1 MVEHITGMLA
11 LIGVLSLL
19 CQWVGWKLRLPAI
32 LPLLLCGLILG
43 PGFGV
48 LDPDA
53 IFGDLLFPIISLGV
67 AVILFEGAL
76 TLNFKEIKEHGRMVS
91 HLVTIGAFITWACI
105 APAAHY
111 ILGFDW
117 LIAMLFGA
125 LVVVTGPTVIVPML
139 RTVQPKSN
147 LASILRWE
155 GIVIDPIG
163 ALLAVLVF
171 EYIAVTADPT
181 SHVLY
186 ALGLTLLIGFGLGI
200 ITGYLTGLSIR
211 KNLFPHY
218 LRNTAVL
225 TIMLGIFVASNIL
238 QEESGLL
245 TVTVMGIWLANMR
258 GVDIADILEFKET
271 LTVLLISALFIL
283 LAARLDSSAMLD
295 LGWGGLGVLLV
306 VMFIARPLSI
316 WISGIGTNV
325 TSKEKWFLSWV
336 APRGIV
342 AAAISSLFA
351 IKLESVGLEGA
362 SSIVPLVFL
371 IIIGTVVVQ
380 SLTAGPWAKFL
391 GVKEGSNEGLLMFG
405 ASKFSRELATLL
417 ISRDIKVIL
426 TDNNW
431 DSIRKARMQNIPVY
445 FGNPASEHATNYMD
459 LSGIGRVLVMSPY
472 RQLNPLVTFHFQ
484 DVLGIDSVYG
494 LNNADIASA
503 RHQLSESYL
512 KRLSLFGENISYAK
526 IVNLMAKGAI
536 LKVTNITENF
546 TFERFKRRY
555 GETAMPLL
563 YITKEDKVTVVSGEG
578 KMNFPVG
585 IELIS
590 LLPQE
595 AQDEA
600 VIQRAI
606 DEEAER
612 KAKAIAKAEAKA
624 AAQAAAEARAVKEA
638 EEAAQR
644 AIEKVRR
651 EEEALAKQQALE
663 KARLEAEALAEQK
676 AIEKARIEAE
686 ALAEKQ
692 VIEKARL
699 EAEVIAEQK
708 AIEKARIEAEAL
720 AEKQAIEKARIEAEA
735 LTEKQAIEK
744 VRIEAEAL
752 TEKVKTTEQTET
764 SDTMVNV
771 EHDVRSKNKNIS
783 DDKKKDE

>member
-19 CQWVGWKLRLPAI
+19 CQWIGWKLKLPAI
-32 LPLLLCGLILG
+32 LPLLVCGLVLG
-43 PGFGV
+43 PGLGV

-76 TLNFKEIKEHGRMVS
+76 TLNFKEIKEHGRMVT

-111 ILGFDW
+111 LLGFDW
-117 LIAMLFGA
+117 TIAMLFGA

-186 ALGLTLLIGFGLGI
+186 ALGLTLSIGFGFGAI
-200 ITGYLTGLSIR
+200 SGYLTGLAIR

-225 TIMLGIFVASNIL
+225 TIVLGVFVGSNLL

-258 GVDIADILEFKET
+258 GVDIAEILEFKET

-295 LGWGGLGVLLV
+295 LGFGGLGVLLV

-316 WISGIGTNV
+316 WISGLGTSV

-351 IKLESVGLEGA
+351 IKLEEVGLEGA

-371 IIIGTVVVQ
+371 IIIGTVVIQ
-380 SLTAGPWAKFL
+380 SLTAGRWAKFL
-391 GVKEGSNEGLLMFG
+391 GVKEGSNEGLLIFG
-405 ASKFSRELATLL
+405 ASQFSRELASLL
-417 ISRDIKVIL
+417 ISKNIKVL
-426 TDNNW
+426 LADNNW
-431 DSIRKARMQNIPVY
+431 DSISKARMQNIPVY
-445 FGNPASEHATNYMD
+445 FGNPASEHATNFMD
-459 LSGIGRVLVMSPY
+459 LSGIGRVLIMSPY

-484 DVLGIDSVYG
+484 DVLGIEKVYG
-494 LNNADIASA
+494 LNNVDTASA
-503 RHQLSESYL
+503 RHQLSETYL
-512 KRLSLFGENISYAK
+512 KRLSLFGDNVSYAK
-526 IVNLMAKGAI
+526 IATLMAKGAI
-536 LKVTNITENF
+536 IKVTTITENF
-546 TFERFKRRY
+546 TFERFKKRY
-555 GETAMPLL
+555 GESALPLL
-563 YITKEDKVTVVSGEG
+563 YITKEGEVSIVTVTGST
-578 KMNFPVG
+578 KFPLG

-590 LLPQE
+590 LLPIE
-595 AQDEA
+595 AQERA
-600 VIQRAI
+600 VVEQAL
-606 DEEAER
+606 DKEAER
-612 KAKAIAKAEAKA
+612 QAKAIAKAEAKA
-624 AAQAAAEARAVKEA
+624 VAKAAAEARAIREA
-638 EEAAQR
+638 EEAEQR
-644 AIEKVRR
+644 
-651 EEEALAKQQALE
+651 ALE
-663 KARLEAEALAEQK
+663 KARRLEEEQLQLE
-676 AIEKARIEAE
+676 I
-686 ALAEKQ
+686 AEKERLLN
-692 VIEKARL
+692 EKIKEEAAEL
-699 EAEVIAEQK
+699 EEKLK
-708 AIEKARIEAEAL
+708 AAPKKE
-720 AEKQAIEKARIEAEA
+720 
-735 LTEKQAIEK
+735 TE
-744 VRIEAEAL
+744 
-752 TEKVKTTEQTET
+752 
-764 SDTMVNV
+764 
-771 EHDVRSKNKNIS
+771 
-783 DDKKKDE
+783 

>member
-1 MVEHITGMLA
+1 MLEHITGMLA

-19 CQWVGWKLRLPAI
+19 CQWIGWKLHLPAI
-32 LPLLLCGLILG
+32 LPLLLCGLLLG
-43 PGFGV
+43 PGLGV
-48 LDPDA
+48 LNPDE

-105 APAAHY
+105 TPAAHY
-111 ILGFDW
+111 LLDLDW
-117 LIAMLFGA
+117 SIAMLFGA

-139 RTVQPKSN
+139 RTVQPKAN

-171 EYIAVTADPT
+171 EYIAVTADST
-181 SHVLY
+181 SHVLNS
-186 ALGLTLLIGFGLGI
+186 LGLTLLLGFGLGVI
-200 ITGYLTGLSIR
+200 SGYLTGLSIR

-225 TIMLGIFVASNIL
+225 TIMLGIFVASNLL

-306 VMFIARPLSI
+306 VMFVARPLSV
-316 WISGIGTNV
+316 WISGLGT
-325 TSKEKWFLSWV
+325 SQSAKEKWFLSWV

-351 IKLESVGLEGA
+351 IKLETVGLKGA
-362 SSIVPLVFL
+362 ESIVPLVFL
-371 IIIGTVVVQ
+371 VIIGTVVIQ
-380 SLTAGPWAKFL
+380 SLTAGRWAKFL
-391 GVKEGSNEGLLMFG
+391 GVKEGSKEGLLMFG
-405 ASKFSRELATLL
+405 ASSFSRELAIILM
-417 ISRDIKVIL
+417 SKNVKVIL

-431 DSIRKARMQNIPVY
+431 DSIRKARMRNIPVY
-445 FGNPASEHATNYMD
+445 FGNPASEHATNFMD

-484 DVLGIDSVYG
+484 DLLGDEKVFG
-494 LNNADIASA
+494 LNNPDSASA

-512 KRLSLFGENISYAK
+512 KRLTLFGENTSYAK
-526 IVNLMAKGAI
+526 LANLMTKGAI

-546 TFERFKRRY
+546 TFENFSKRY

-563 YITKEDKVTVVSGEG
+563 YINKEGNVTVITGAET
-578 KMNFPVG
+578 KTFPAG

-590 LLPQE
+590 LLPPE
-595 AQDEA
+595 AQKHAEL
-600 VIQRAI
+600 QRAL
-606 DEEAER
+606 DAEAER
-612 KAKAIAKAEAKA
+612 VAKEQASAALAAKK
-624 AAQAAAEARAVKEA
+624 QKEA
-638 EEAAQR
+638 
-644 AIEKVRR
+644 
-651 EEEALAKQQALE
+651 
-663 KARLEAEALAEQK
+663 LEAQQKEQERKLQQQEEQAILAEQERERELAK
-676 AIEKARIEAE
+676 EIALEEEPEYGSEK
-686 ALAEKQ
+686 
-692 VIEKARL
+692 
-699 EAEVIAEQK
+699 
-708 AIEKARIEAEAL
+708 
-720 AEKQAIEKARIEAEA
+720 
-735 LTEKQAIEK
+735 
-744 VRIEAEAL
+744 
-752 TEKVKTTEQTET
+752 
-764 SDTMVNV
+764 SSVN
-771 EHDVRSKNKNIS
+771 KPK
-783 DDKKKDE
+783 

>member
-19 CQWVGWKLRLPAI
+19 CQWIGWKLHLPAI
-32 LPLLLCGLILG
+32 LPLLLCGLLLG
-43 PGFGV
+43 PGLGI
-48 LDPDA
+48 LNPDA
-53 IFGDLLFPIISLGV
+53 LFGDLLFPIISLGV
-67 AVILFEGAL
+67 AIILFEGAL

-91 HLVTIGAFITWACI
+91 HLVTIGTFVTWACI
-105 APAAHY
+105 TPAAHY

-117 LIAMLFGA
+117 SIAMLLGA

-147 LASILRWE
+147 LSRILRWE

-181 SHVLY
+181 SHVLH
-186 ALGLTLLIGFGLGI
+186 ALGLTLILGFGLGAI
-200 ITGYLTGLSIR
+200 VGYFTGLSIR

-225 TIMLGIFVASNIL
+225 TIMLGVFVGSNII

-283 LAARLDSSAMLD
+283 LAARLDSTAMLD
-295 LGWGGLGVLLV
+295 LGWGGIGVLLV
-306 VMFIARPLSI
+306 AMFIARPLSV
-316 WISGIGTNV
+316 WISGVGTHL
-325 TSKEKWFLSWV
+325 SSQEKWFLSWV

-351 IKLESVGLEGA
+351 IKLEAAGIAGA

-371 IIIGTVVVQ
+371 IIIGTVVIQ

-391 GVKEGSNEGLLMFG
+391 GVKEGSNQGLLIFG
-405 ASKFSRELATLL
+405 ASMFSRELASIL
-417 ISRDIKVIL
+417 ISKNIKVVL
-426 TDNNW
+426 ADNNW
-431 DSIRKARMQNIPVY
+431 DSIRKARMVNIPVY

-484 DVLGIDSVYG
+484 DLLGLEKVYG
-494 LNNADIASA
+494 LNNVDSTSA

-512 KRLSLFGENISYAK
+512 KRLCLFGENISYAK
-526 IVNLMAKGAI
+526 LASLMAKGGV
-536 LKVTNITENF
+536 LKSTNITDNF
-546 TFERFKRRY
+546 TFEHFKKRY
-555 GETAMPLL
+555 GETAMPLV
-563 YITKEDKVTVVSGEG
+563 YITKEGEVNIMSGA
-578 KMNFPVG
+578 NSIDFSDG

-595 AQDEA
+595 AQDQA
-600 VIQRAI
+600 VIQTAI
-606 DEEAER
+606 DDETERLNKIEAETA
-612 KAKAIAKAEAKA
+612 AKLIAEKRLIE
-624 AAQAAAEARAVKEA
+624 ETAV
-638 EEAAQR
+638 
-644 AIEKVRR
+644 V
-651 EEEALAKQQALE
+651 
-663 KARLEAEALAEQK
+663 EQK
-676 AIEKARIEAE
+676 AIETAQRKEEQTQQAIKE
-686 ALAEKQ
+686 ALIQQE
-692 VIEKARL
+692 I
-699 EAEVIAEQK
+699 QK
-708 AIEKARIEAEAL
+708 N
-720 AEKQAIEKARIEAEA
+720 
-735 LTEKQAIEK
+735 
-744 VRIEAEAL
+744 
-752 TEKVKTTEQTET
+752 
-764 SDTMVNV
+764 S
-771 EHDVRSKNKNIS
+771 
-783 DDKKKDE
+783 

>member
-19 CQWVGWKLRLPAI
+19 CQWVGWKLKLPAI
-32 LPLLLCGLILG
+32 LPLLVCGLLLG
-43 PGFGV
+43 PAMGI
-48 LDPDA
+48 LNPDE
-53 IFGDLLFPIISLGV
+53 IFGDLLFPLISLGV

-91 HLVTIGAFITWACI
+91 HLVTIGAFVTWACI

-111 ILGFDW
+111 LLGFDW
-117 LIAMLFGA
+117 SIAMLFGA

-186 ALGLTLLIGFGLGI
+186 ALGLTLIIGFGLGV
-200 ITGYLTGLSIR
+200 ITGYLTGLAIR

-225 TIMLGIFVASNIL
+225 TIVLGIFVASNIL

-258 GVDIADILEFKET
+258 GVDIAEILEFKET

-283 LAARLDSSAMLD
+283 LAARLDSSAMID
-295 LGWGGLGVLLV
+295 LGIGGLGVLLV

-316 WISGIGTNV
+316 WISGLGTNV

-351 IKLESVGLEGA
+351 IKLEEVGLEGA
-362 SSIVPLVFL
+362 NSIVPLVFL
-371 IIIGTVVVQ
+371 IIIGTVVIQ
-380 SLTAGPWAKFL
+380 SLTAGRWAKFL
-391 GVKEGSNEGLLMFG
+391 GVKEGSNEGLLIFG
-405 ASKFSRELATLL
+405 ASPFSRELASLL
-417 ISRDIKVIL
+417 ISKNIKVL
-426 TDNNW
+426 LADNNW
-431 DSIRKARMQNIPVY
+431 DSISKARMKNIPVY

-484 DVLGIDSVYG
+484 DVLGIEKVYG

-526 IVNLMAKGAI
+526 IASLMAKGGI
-536 LKVTNITENF
+536 LKITTITENF
-546 TFERFKRRY
+546 TFDRFKKRY
-555 GETAMPLL
+555 GESAIPLL
-563 YITKEDKVTVVSGEG
+563 YITKEAEVRIVSGVEQS
-578 KMNFPVG
+578 KFPVG

-595 AQDEA
+595 AQECA
-600 VIQRAI
+600 VIERAL
-606 DEEAER
+606 DEENER
-612 KAKAIAKAEAKA
+612 QAKAAAKAEAKA
-624 AAQAAAEARAVKEA
+624 ISKAAVEERLIREA
-638 EEAAQR
+638 EEEEQR
-644 AIEKVRR
+644 VIDVINKANS
-651 EEEALAKQQALE
+651 LA
-663 KARLEAEALAEQK
+663 
-676 AIEKARIEAE
+676 
-686 ALAEKQ
+686 
-692 VIEKARL
+692 
-699 EAEVIAEQK
+699 
-708 AIEKARIEAEAL
+708 
-720 AEKQAIEKARIEAEA
+720 
-735 LTEKQAIEK
+735 
-744 VRIEAEAL
+744 
-752 TEKVKTTEQTET
+752 
-764 SDTMVNV
+764 
-771 EHDVRSKNKNIS
+771 
-783 DDKKKDE
+783 DDK

>member
-1 MVEHITGMLA
+1 MVWKKEINMVEHITGMLA

-19 CQWVGWKLRLPAI
+19 CQWIGWKLRLPAI
-32 LPLLLCGLILG
+32 LPLLLCGLLLG
-43 PGFGV
+43 PTLGI

-76 TLNFKEIKEHGRMVS
+76 TLNFKEIKEHGRMVT

-117 LIAMLFGA
+117 SIAMLFGA

-181 SHVLY
+181 SHVLS
-186 ALGLTLLIGFGLGI
+186 ALGYTLLLGFGLGAA
-200 ITGYLTGLSIR
+200 TGYLTGLSIR

-225 TIMLGIFVASNIL
+225 TIMLGVFVGSNIY

-295 LGWGGLGVLLV
+295 LGFGGLGVLMV
-306 VMFIARPLSI
+306 VMFVARPLSI
-316 WISGIGTNV
+316 WVSGLGTNV
-325 TSKEKWFLSWV
+325 SSKDKWFLSWV

-362 SSIVPLVFL
+362 SAIVPLVFL
-371 IIIGTVVVQ
+371 IIIGTVVIQ
-380 SLTAGPWAKFL
+380 SLTAGPWATFL
-391 GVKEGSNEGLLMFG
+391 GVKQGANEGLLMFG
-405 ASKFSRELATLL
+405 ASKFSRELATIL
-417 ISRDIKVIL
+417 ISKNVKVL
-426 TDNNW
+426 LADNNW
-431 DSIRKARMQNIPVY
+431 DSIRKARMENIPVY

-472 RQLNPLVTFHFQ
+472 RQLNPLVSFHFQ
-484 DVLGIDSVYG
+484 DLLGSEKVYG
-494 LNNADIASA
+494 LNNADSASA

-526 IVNLMAKGAI
+526 IASIMARGGI

-555 GETAMPLL
+555 GDSAMPLVYL
-563 YITKEDKVTVVSGEG
+563 TKDGDIKIVSNETDADY
-578 KMNFPVG
+578 PVG

-595 AQDEA
+595 AQDQA
-600 VIQRAI
+600 VVQRAV

-612 KAKAIAKAEAKA
+612 EAKAQAKAIAKAEA
-624 AAQAAAEARAVKEA
+624 EARAEERAIREA
-638 EEAAQR
+638 EEADQR
-644 AIEKVRR
+644 A
-651 EEEALAKQQALE
+651 LD
-663 KARLEAEALAEQK
+663 KARRQEQTAIKEAQK
-676 AIEKARIEAE
+676 AQQEESTQSDPDNKNTQDNEG
-686 ALAEKQ
+686 K
-692 VIEKARL
+692 
-699 EAEVIAEQK
+699 
-708 AIEKARIEAEAL
+708 
-720 AEKQAIEKARIEAEA
+720 
-735 LTEKQAIEK
+735 
-744 VRIEAEAL
+744 
-752 TEKVKTTEQTET
+752 ET
-764 SDTMVNV
+764 QS
-771 EHDVRSKNKNIS
+771 RSKS
-783 DDKKKDE
+783 A

>member
-1 MVEHITGMLA
+1 MLEHITGMLA
-11 LIGVLSLL
+11 LIGLLSLL
-19 CQWVGWKLRLPAI
+19 CQWIGWKLHLPAI
-32 LPLLLCGLILG
+32 LPLLLCGLLLG
-43 PGFGV
+43 PGLGI
-48 LDPDA
+48 LKPDE

-105 APAAHY
+105 TPAAHY
-111 ILGFDW
+111 LLGFDW
-117 LIAMLFGA
+117 SIAMLFGA

-139 RTVQPKSN
+139 RTVQPKAN

-171 EYIAVTADPT
+171 EYIAATADPT
-181 SHVLY
+181 SHVLHS
-186 ALGLTLLIGFGLGI
+186 LGLTLLIGFGLGLLS
-200 ITGYLTGLSIR
+200 GYLTGLSIR

-225 TIMLGIFVASNIL
+225 TIMLGIFVASNLL

-306 VMFIARPLSI
+306 VMFIARPLSV
-316 WISGIGTNV
+316 WISGLGTSQS
-325 TSKEKWFLSWV
+325 SKEKWFLSWV

-351 IKLESVGLEGA
+351 IKLETVGLEGA
-362 SSIVPLVFL
+362 ESIVPLVFL
-371 IIIGTVVVQ
+371 IIIGTVVIQ
-380 SLTAGPWAKFL
+380 SLTAGRWAKFL
-391 GVKEGSNEGLLMFG
+391 GVKEGSKEGLLMFG
-405 ASKFSRELATLL
+405 ASSFSRELASILM
-417 ISRDIKVIL
+417 SKNIKVIL

-431 DSIRKARMQNIPVY
+431 DSIRKARMRNIPVY
-445 FGNPASEHATNYMD
+445 FGNPASEHATNFMQ

-484 DVLGIDSVYG
+484 DLFGDDKVFG
-494 LNNADIASA
+494 LNNPDSASA

-512 KRLSLFGENISYAK
+512 KRLTLFGENTSYAK
-526 IVNLMAKGAI
+526 LASLMAKGAT

-546 TFERFKRRY
+546 AFDDFKKRY

-563 YITKEDKVTVVSGEG
+563 YINKEEKVTIVTGVDS
-578 KMNFPVG
+578 KTFPIG

-590 LLPQE
+590 LLPPE
-595 AQDEA
+595 AQKHAEE
-600 VIQRAI
+600 QRALNA
-606 DEEAER
+606 EAER
-612 KAKAIAKAEAKA
+612 IAKEQAKA
-624 AAQAAAEARAVKEA
+624 AVESKRKKEA
-638 EEAAQR
+638 EQIEQR
-644 AIEKVRR
+644 E
-651 EEEALAKQQALE
+651 LE
-663 KARLEAEALAEQK
+663 KSLQLKEEQ
-676 AIEKARIEAE
+676 AI
-686 ALAEKQ
+686 
-692 VIEKARL
+692 
-699 EAEVIAEQK
+699 IAEQEREQEL
-708 AIEKARIEAEAL
+708 AQEIAMDGEQAAL
-720 AEKQAIEKARIEAEA
+720 QES
-735 LTEKQAIEK
+735 
-744 VRIEAEAL
+744 
-752 TEKVKTTEQTET
+752 T
-764 SDTMVNV
+764 ST
-771 EHDVRSKNKNIS
+771 K
-783 DDKKKDE
+783 DKK

>member
-19 CQWVGWKLRLPAI
+19 CQWIGWKLHLPAI
-32 LPLLLCGLILG
+32 LPLLLCGLLMG
-43 PGFGV
+43 PVMGV
-48 LDPDA
+48 LNPDEL
-53 IFGDLLFPIISLGV
+53 FGDLLFPIISLGV

-91 HLVTIGAFITWACI
+91 HLVLIGAFITWACI

-111 ILGFDW
+111 LLGFDW
-117 LIAMLFGA
+117 SIAMLFGA

-139 RTVQPKSN
+139 RTVQPKSS
-147 LASILRWE
+147 LARILRWE

-171 EYIAVTADPT
+171 EYIAVNADPT
-181 SHVLY
+181 SHILQS
-186 ALGLTLLIGFGLGI
+186 LGITLSLGFGIGAM
-200 ITGYLTGLSIR
+200 TGYLTGIAIR

-225 TIMLGIFVASNIL
+225 TIMLGIFVASNII

-295 LGWGGLGVLLV
+295 LGFGGLGVLLV
-306 VMFIARPLSI
+306 TMFIARPLSV
-316 WISGIGTNV
+316 WISGLGTNLS
-325 TSKEKWFLSWV
+325 SKDKWFLSWV

-351 IKLESVGLEGA
+351 IKLETVGLDGA
-362 SSIVPLVFL
+362 EAIVPLVFL
-371 IIIGTVVVQ
+371 IIIGTVVIQ

-405 ASKFSRELATLL
+405 ASTFSRELAKLL
-417 ISRDIKVIL
+417 ISKHIKVIL

-445 FGNPASEHATNYMD
+445 FGNPASEHASNFMD
-459 LSGIGRVLVMSPY
+459 LGGIGRVLVMSPY

-484 DVLGIDSVYG
+484 DLLGTEKVFG
-494 LNNADIASA
+494 LNNPDISSA

-512 KRLSLFGENISYAK
+512 KRLSLFGEGVSYAK
-526 IVNLMAKGAI
+526 LASLMAKGAI
-536 LKVTNITENF
+536 IKVTNITENF
-546 TFERFKRRY
+546 SFERFKKRY

-563 YITKEDKVTVVSGEG
+563 YITKEGELNIISGESNL
-578 KMNFPVG
+578 NFPVG

-590 LLPQE
+590 LLPKE
-595 AQDEA
+595 AQERA
-600 VIQRAI
+600 VEQRAL

-612 KAKAIAKAEAKA
+612 QAKALAKAEAKA
-624 AAQAAAEARAVKEA
+624 AAIIAAEARAEREA
-638 EEAAQR
+638 EEAKQR
-644 AIEKVRR
+644 A
-651 EEEALAKQQALE
+651 AE
-663 KARLEAEALAEQK
+663 KARRKALEEEEQ
-676 AIEKARIEAE
+676 
-686 ALAEKQ
+686 
-692 VIEKARL
+692 ARL
-699 EAEVIAEQK
+699 LAVEEAAKLDDETTEIVEESLK
-708 AIEKARIEAEAL
+708 DETL
-720 AEKQAIEKARIEAEA
+720 ADK
-735 LTEKQAIEK
+735 
-744 VRIEAEAL
+744 
-752 TEKVKTTEQTET
+752 KVKA
-764 SDTMVNV
+764 
-771 EHDVRSKNKNIS
+771 K
-783 DDKKKDE
+783 